1 MKTNAKRRG
10 SLFFGIILPLSLVI
24 LILLSVGSFAWFRNV
39 LTIQGATMNTGQLKY
54 DFEGFYKN
62 SGGERVADFAYST
75 EQKNGYQLIKLE
87 ERPSEP
93 LRSNSTFSV
102 SAGNYGEICYVV
114 SKLDGSID
122 LNVLL
127 HMNIQ
132 KGENVASLDDFIGGF
147 WYQIETTVIETGA
160 TPPTAQGQ
168 NGQRVLSDSVIEQ
181 FGEQEPD
188 PNKNL
193 PMQQIMDNAYSL
205 ELSGNSQYCVIRL
218 IYGLNDN
225 ATAPDYLRDAEN
237 NPISLKIIPELYV
250 EQKGV
255 IREDAPNESITHT
268 VQNLT
273 QLQEAVVGYNVGD
286 TIKIEKSIEYHG
298 DLTFSRPLTLE
309 LVSGAELKVYGKMTF
324 TYHGVDSHRFQLNTT
339 NGKISIYPTTLNDE
353 EVGGDFYIDTPY
365 SAFYLIGNGTNDI
378 TVNRDKSFDVNVS
391 YTKGLHMIRFT
402 ALDQYNALKK
412 INLRNETS
420 VNIDKQSTLGT
431 IGVGNAALYRVAIF
445 NHGSVEDIDLT
456 NMSLDQDVFDQYIVI
471 ENHNKIDNEIKLP
484 ATSSKYDTQAQ
495 SGNTT
500 IVWHQGVSGSMS
512 VGGTSGFGTDDID
525 KEDKEDQIEKLNETG
540 TQIIVHYMK
549 GWDDQEAP
557 TLESI
562 IERFVTHSDAELQ
575 IAIATEI
582 ESMAI
587 VCYDDLVLTAADYE
601 FIRSMT
607 SLTNLDLSS
616 AVSSGNALPDNAF
629 ANLKDLAEVTLSSTD
644 TSLGTYI
651 FNGTAVNEVTIPI
664 NVTSIQATTFT
675 KKIGNIEENIKYIHV
690 VGSGNAK
697 TVLPKTAYIFLPDDD
712 TRNKY
717 IAAGFYRA
725 FVEATRYTTQY
736 GDFFLR
742 YANGGYEL
750 VTYADSHADWYRAFD
765 TAPDMITVQGKDSY
779 IRIDMDT
786 LDTGEQSLKI
796 VSIGPYAFY
805 DAAALRLTDANAN
818 RFYIRFGDG
827 VKSIGEYAFHNTS
840 ALVALEGNGVTYCEN
855 YAISAC
861 NNLRKVMFTKMNSV
875 GMNNQPFINNCTEL
889 FWLETGIVNRKINGS
904 ACTVLV
910 KSCSNLSIYLV
921 HSNPTDNYEDMTA
934 VGNRDGS
941 GKMYRIATAG
951 VISLYTTSGVNQN
964 INIGSLGLSD
974 LNFYPAVP
982 ANDIFTVPKFVG
994 GIRDGNEEIIVCT
1007 RASLEASDVFTDFP
1021 SHVERIGDYAFHYL
1035 SIYSNTETASLNFPS
1050 QVTYVGVGAFKGNNK
1065 NYHSLN
1071 LNNVITANQMAF
1083 ESNQMLFVY
1092 GPSLQYLGDYAFHA
1106 ASLYYVELPE
1116 WRYSYG
1122 AAMNYG
1128 YYFWSCGNLKYA
1140 YLGPLDNVRNWAF
1153 YQCPSL
1159 SCVFIDAE
1167 KRSPGA
1173 VVVPDLGWYNSNT
1186 ERFIAIVSGGKS
1198 VVSSGYGAPSKEV
1211 VVDSFEDFIYADF
1224 TSDAITVGNVRG
1236 NLTYPKSV
1244 CVREANNSITYVK
1257 SMQKTIEG
1265 NYTTPSNVYKLDKD
1279 KIAFLGK
1286 QVDEYTLEPAG
1297 GGIESGTIT
1306 KIGVNAYFGVT
1317 FDVSAKITVAPG
1329 VIELGNYAF
1338 RECRAAA
1345 IDLSSVQKVGSNCFE
1360 SSPNLHTVT
1369 ADYVQTLGGYAFIN
1383 CTNLGEISLPAFV
1396 SAGTAPFNGSGVTS
1410 ITLGKS
1416 TENLGTNMFYR
1427 CKNLISITIQSP
1439 TIPAANNPFSTGSDA
1454 YATKLDQ
1461 ISLSV
1466 QKSANYLANGA
1477 TDWKGLPAA
1486 QIHAFGNITLIDGA
1500 EFYWDFAD
1508 EAAGTINI
1516 VMIRFMDSWQEPSD
1530 GKFVIPSFVTETV
1543 GSGETAQT
1551 KNYYVVGIN
1560 EASILS
1566 IGAQFSYSSLTLPY
1580 GMQVMEF
1587 SRESL
1592 PLSLKEIIIPQAPA
1606 GYTGSARFSTVD
1618 GVLYNLDQTVLLIYP
1633 MAKESTTF
1641 TVPATVN
1648 TISPYAFSGAYFTT
1662 VTIQGPVVIMDGAF
1676 ENCVS
1681 LSTVT
1686 FESPTVSVFAGRDI
1700 FKNNIALTKIYVPA
1714 TTLSAYEKNVFYD
1727 AGIRALLEEAAT
1739 AQA

>member
-1 MKTNAKRRG
+1 MKTNAKRKG

-54 DFEGFYKN
+54 DFEGFYKDN
-62 SGGERVADFAYST
+62 DGNHVADFAYST
-75 EQKNGYQLIKLE
+75 EAKNGYTLITLD
-87 ERPSEP
+87 ERPAEP

-102 SAGNYGEICYVV
+102 TAKDYGEIYYVV
-114 SKLDGSID
+114 SKLEGSID

-127 HMNIQ
+127 HVNIQ
-132 KGENVASLDDFIGGF
+132 KGDNVVSLDDFIGGF
-147 WYQIETTVIETGA
+147 WYQIETVVIDAGA
-160 TPPTAQGQ
+160 TPPTSGGALSSDIVSRFAQ
-168 NGQRVLSDSVIEQ
+168 
-181 FGEQEPD
+181 QELD

-193 PMQQIMDNAYSL
+193 PMQQIVDNAYSL

-218 IYGLNDN
+218 IYGLNES
-225 ATAPDYLRDAEN
+225 ATAVDYLKDSGG
-237 NPISLKIIPELYV
+237 NPTSLEIIPELYV
-250 EQKGV
+250 EQKG
-255 IREDAPNESITHT
+255 IPREDAPNESVTHT

-324 TYHGVDSHRFQLNTT
+324 TYHGVDSNSFRLNTT
-339 NGKISIYPTTLNDE
+339 NGRISIYPTTLNDE
-353 EVGGDFYIDTPY
+353 DVGGDFYIDTPY

-378 TVNRDKSFDVNVS
+378 TVNQEHDFDVNVS

-402 ALDQYNALKK
+402 AVDQYNALKT

-420 VNIDKQSTLGT
+420 VNIDKNSTLGT
-431 IGVGNAALYRVAIF
+431 LGVGDAALYRVAIV
-445 NHGSVEDIDLT
+445 NHGSVENIDLT
-456 NMSLDQDVFDQYIVI
+456 RMTLDPGAFDQYIII
-471 ENHNKIDNEIKLP
+471 ENHNKIDNPITLP
-484 ATSSKYDTQAQ
+484 AASSKYDVEKQT
-495 SGNTT
+495 GNTT

-512 VGGTSGFGTDDID
+512 VNGGSSFGDGHID
-525 KEDKEDQIEKLNETG
+525 KEDKADQVEKLNETG

-549 GWDDQEAP
+549 GWDDQTTP

-562 IERFVTHSDAELQ
+562 IAEFVAHSNAEFR
-575 IAIATEI
+575 IPAATEI

-587 VCYDDLVLTAADYE
+587 VCYDDLVLTAADYA

-607 SLTNLDLSS
+607 SLTKLDLSS
-616 AVSSGNALPDNAF
+616 AASSGQTVPDNAF
-629 ANLKDLAEVTLSSTD
+629 ENLKDLAEVTLSSTD
-644 TSLGTYI
+644 TALGTYI

-664 NVTSIQATTFT
+664 NVTTIRNTTFT
-675 KKIGNIEENIKYIHV
+675 KKVGNIEEHIKYIHI

-697 TVLPKTAYIFLPDDD
+697 TVLPETAYIFLPDDD

-717 IAAGFYRA
+717 IAAGFHRA

-765 TAPDMITVQGKDSY
+765 ESPDTITVEGKDTY

-827 VKSIGEYAFHNTS
+827 VRSIEEYAFYNTS
-840 ALVALEGNGVTYCEN
+840 ALVALEGNGVTYCAN
-855 YAISAC
+855 FAIHTC

-889 FWLETGIVNRKINGS
+889 FWLETGIVNSKINGS
-904 ACTVLV
+904 ACTTLV
-910 KSCSNLSIYLV
+910 KACNNLSIYLV
-921 HSNPTDNYEDMTA
+921 HANPTDNYEDMTA
-934 VGNRDGS
+934 VGNRDGG

-951 VISLYTTSGVNQN
+951 VISQYTTSGINQN

-974 LNFYPAVP
+974 LNFYPTVP
-982 ANDIFTVPKFVG
+982 ANDIYTVPKFVG

-1007 RASLEASDVFTDFP
+1007 RASLEADDVFTDFP
-1021 SHVERIGDYAFHYL
+1021 SHVERIGDYAFYYL

-1071 LNNVITANQMAF
+1071 LNNVVTANQMAF
-1083 ESNQMLFVY
+1083 EYNQMLFAY
-1092 GPSLQYLGDYAFHA
+1092 GPALQYLGDYAFHGA
-1106 ASLYYVELPE
+1106 TLYYVELPE

-1122 AAMNYG
+1122 AEMNWG
-1128 YYFWSCGNLKYA
+1128 YYFWSCSNLKYA
-1140 YLGPLDNVRNWAF
+1140 YLGPLDNIRDWAF

-1167 KRSPGA
+1167 KRNPGA
-1173 VVVPDLGWYNSNT
+1173 VDVPDLGWYNSNT
-1186 ERFIAIVSGGKS
+1186 ERFIAIVSGGQS
-1198 VVSSGYGAPSKEV
+1198 ALNDNYGAAEKEV
-1211 VVDSFEDFIYADF
+1211 IVDSFEDFIYADF
-1224 TSDAITVGNVRG
+1224 TSEAITVSNVRG

-1244 CVREANNSITYVK
+1244 CVREASNTITYVK
-1257 SMQKTIEG
+1257 SLQKKIEG
-1265 NYTTPSNVYKLDKD
+1265 NYTTPGNVYKLDKD
-1279 KIAFLGK
+1279 KVEFLGK
-1286 QVDEYTLEPAG
+1286 EVDEYTIDPAG
-1297 GGIESGTIT
+1297 GGTESGTIT

-1317 FDVSAKITVAPG
+1317 FDASAKITVAPG
-1329 VIELGNYAF
+1329 VIALGSYAF
-1338 RECRAAA
+1338 RECKATE
-1345 IDLSSVQKVGSNCFE
+1345 IDLARVQTIGSNCFYAAT
-1360 SSPNLHTVT
+1360 NLHTVKG
-1369 ADYVQTLGGYAFIN
+1369 DYVQTLGGYAFTG
-1383 CTNLGEISLPAFV
+1383 CTSLGEISLPAFV
-1396 SAGTAPFNGSGVTS
+1396 SAGTAPFSGSGVTS

-1439 TIPAANNPFSTGSDA
+1439 TIPAANNPFTPGTDA

-1486 QIHAFGNITLIDGA
+1486 QIHVFGNITLIDSA

-1516 VMIRFMDSWQEPSD
+1516 VMIRFMESWQEPAD

-1543 GSGETAQT
+1543 GSGEAAQT
-1551 KNYYVVGIN
+1551 KTYYVVGIN
-1560 EASILS
+1560 QASILS
-1566 IGAQFSYSSLTLPY
+1566 IGAQFSYNSLTLPY
-1580 GMQVMEF
+1580 GMQIMEF
-1587 SRESL
+1587 SRDSL
-1592 PLSLKEIIIPQAPA
+1592 PLSLKEIIIPEAPE
-1606 GYTGSARFSTVD
+1606 GYTGSARFSAVD

-1633 MAKESTTF
+1633 TAKENTTF
-1641 TVPATVN
+1641 NVPATVN
-1648 TISPYAFSGAYFTT
+1648 TISPYAFSGAYFTE
-1662 VTIQGPVVIMDGAF
+1662 VTIQSPVVIMDGAF

-1686 FESPTVSVFAGRDI
+1686 FESSTVSVLAGRDI
-1700 FKNNIALTKIYVPA
+1700 FKNDIALTKIYVPA
-1714 TTLSAYEKNVFYD
+1714 ATLNAYANNVFYD
-1727 AGIRALLEEAAT
+1727 ANLRALLQEKAAVES
-1739 AQA
+1739 